1 MVYCRWGVSDS
12 FSLQNIRYT
21 FSLVNLT
28 FWPHELRFFE
38 ALKTP
43 NNYSLWLGRRDQL
56 RLRPTGGRL
65 GLERSDLP
73 LDVGLAGC
81 LRNFTVKRD
90 GWPLRLGP
98 LVEERGLLK
107 QSCQATKECDDK
119 WEFLRYHRVEISWL
133 CPIFAGELGWQVC
146 VVIFIVLLVFPW
158 LLFESLGSLSAGI
171 NLSSKC

>member
-1 MVYCRWGVSDS
+1 M
-12 FSLQNIRYT
+12 
-21 FSLVNLT
+21 

-38 ALKTP
+38 ALKTR

-56 RLRPTGGRL
+56 RHRPTGGRL

-107 QSCQATKECDDK
+107 QSCQATLASIKS
-119 WEFLRYHRVEISWL
+119 VMTS
-133 CPIFAGELGWQVC
+133 
-146 VVIFIVLLVFPW
+146 
-158 LLFESLGSLSAGI
+158 ESFFGTAA
-171 NLSSKC
+171 